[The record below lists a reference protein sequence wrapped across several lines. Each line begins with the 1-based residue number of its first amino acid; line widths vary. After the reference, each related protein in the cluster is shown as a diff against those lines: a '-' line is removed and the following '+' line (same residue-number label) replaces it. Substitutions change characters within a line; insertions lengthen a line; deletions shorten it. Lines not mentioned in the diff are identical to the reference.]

1 MIIIIRRKSFERCT
15 ISMLQFFKPFD
26 VQYMLWNMYWNGR
39 MIEIDYISV

>member
-1 MIIIIRRKSFERCT
+1 MIIIRKSFERCT

-26 VQYMLWNMYWNGR
+26 EQYMLWNMYWNGR